1 MKPAQVLNSQYI
13 YRVVDAKQSRVRHLA
28 KTITWRV
35 VGTVD
40 TILVGWLVSGD
51 ATMGLT
57 IGGFEMASKTLLY
70 YFHERAWFRYGRLG
84 REDQTNDTTAT
95 AHDS

>member
-1 MKPAQVLNSQYI
+1 M
-13 YRVVDAKQSRVRHLA
+13 DAKQSRVRHLA

-51 ATMGLT
+51 ATMP
-57 IGGFEMASKTLLY
+57 EEDASVEHY
-70 YFHERAWFRYGRLG
+70 VGRSLFMLD
-84 REDQTNDTTAT
+84 EIELN
-95 AHDS
+95 

>member
-1 MKPAQVLNSQYI
+1 MN
-13 YRVVDAKQSRVRHLA
+13 AKQSRVRHLA

-40 TILVGWLVSGD
+40 TILVGWMVSGD

-84 REDQTNDTTAT
+84 RESTDDTNATDQDPNP
-95 AHDS
+95 

>member
-1 MKPAQVLNSQYI
+1 M
-13 YRVVDAKQSRVRHLA
+13 DAKQSRVRHLA
-28 KTITWRV
+28 KTISWRV

-84 REDQTNDTTAT
+84 REDQTSDTNAT
-95 AHDS
+95 ANDS

>member
-1 MKPAQVLNSQYI
+1 M
-13 YRVVDAKQSRVRHLA
+13 DAKQSRVRHLA

-70 YFHERAWFRYGRLG
+70 YFHERVWFRYGRLG
-84 REDQTNDTTAT
+84 RENQTNDTNAT
-95 AHDS
+95 AQDS

>member
-1 MKPAQVLNSQYI
+1 M
-13 YRVVDAKQSRVRHLA
+13 DAKQSRVRHLA

-51 ATMGLT
+51 ATMGLD
-57 IGGFEMASKTLLY
+57 
-70 YFHERAWFRYGRLG
+70 HWRV
-84 REDQTNDTTAT
+84 
-95 AHDS
+95 